1 MLKILFH
8 EIRSLK
14 EEIENRMEAK
24 RPIPLSVCRRLR
36 VNYDTLA
43 DMYKAQ
49 STSISA
55 QVKSAEIRA
64 VKTQVAKL
72 GRCER
77 EKNAIYQV
85 LFKVMAKI
93 VKFQKYYSYVREA
106 SMSRYTTSEIT
117 FQQTYEIAC
126 LTRRVNRL
134 KTCLSHCITARCMKR
149 CSVR

>member
-1 MLKILFH
+1 MN
-8 EIRSLK
+8 RGLK
-14 EEIENRMEAK
+14 EELEARMDAK

-55 QVKSAEIRA
+55 KVKSAEIRA
-64 VKTQVAKL
+64 VKSQVAKL

-85 LFKVMAKI
+85 RSDRILNCLKSHIFGNLIFAK
-93 VKFQKYYSYVREA
+93 
-106 SMSRYTTSEIT
+106 
-117 FQQTYEIAC
+117 
-126 LTRRVNRL
+126 
-134 KTCLSHCITARCMKR
+134 
-149 CSVR
+149 

>member
-1 MLKILFH
+1 
-8 EIRSLK
+8 
-14 EEIENRMEAK
+14 MEAK

-85 LFKVMAKI
+85 IFQT
-93 VKFQKYYSYVREA
+93 KFCN
-106 SMSRYTTSEIT
+106 
-117 FQQTYEIAC
+117 F
-126 LTRRVNRL
+126 L
-134 KTCLSHCITARCMKR
+134 
-149 CSVR
+149 